1 MNKSPNFKNNAA
13 PLADGNTAE
22 AAAGRDDKNKL
33 PVPRDCPAGPVKKH
47 KARIEHKVPGRIR
60 MRIPSGK
67 SNPAILEIY
76 REAFSHIPGITNVK
90 AKPATGNI
98 IIHYE
103 PKFEGEIEKQLPN
116 YFARHQQHHLSLDAT
131 PLPGDE
137 INLIANK
144 IEAEAEFFAERSEFA
159 KTTVDLFRKLDHQLK
174 LSTGN
179 TIDLKIVLAGGL
191 AAYTFWEL
199 EADAATPMWVALGLF
214 TIHHFAELY
223 SGQATATVPI
233 RTG

>member
-1 MNKSPNFKNNAA
+1 MNNSHDKGAA
-13 PLADGNTAE
+13 PLAEGDTVE
-22 AAAGRDDKNKL
+22 AAAVTDDKGG
-33 PVPRDCPAGPVKKH
+33 PSAPRDCPAGPVKKH
-47 KARIEHKVPGRIR
+47 KARIEHRVPGRIR

-98 IIHYE
+98 IIHYD
-103 PKFEGEIEKQLPN
+103 PKYEGKIEKQLTN
-116 YFARHQQHHLSLDAT
+116 HCSQHPQYHLSLDAT

-144 IEAEAEFFAERSEFA
+144 IKAEADFFAERSELA

-179 TIDLKIVLAGGL
+179 TIDLKIMLAAGL
-191 AAYTFWEL
+191 AVYTFWEI
-199 EADAATPMWVALGLF
+199 EADAATPVWVALGLF
-214 TIHHFAELY
+214 TMHHFAELH
-223 SGQATATVPI
+223 SGQSAMATVPV
-233 RTG
+233 G